1 MISTSAFISLLYFIF
16 VFFLFMGQ
24 KKNIYIYIL
33 MRVSREQKQKWIVYV
48 GPGWG
53 KKICKTENL
62 QISKCV

>member
-24 KKNIYIYIL
+24 KKNIYIYFL

-53 KKICKTENL
+53 KKNL
-62 QISKCV
+62 